1 MIMQQRLSPSLNL
14 RRVLLCAG
22 LLVGL
27 AGCEIG
33 DPFSKPAI
41 TAPAAWDAAGP
52 ATLAEWPD
60 ASWWRGFGS
69 AELDGLIQQAESN
82 NRDLAAALARIRQAE
97 ASARIAG
104 AALLPTLAA
113 DGGAGRSWSPSA
125 SSTSSSST
133 RTASSGRVVR
143 NSFDLGLTA
152 GYQVD
157 LFGGNRAGSD
167 AALQRLA
174 ASRYDRETV
183 ALTLHADLATAYFQ
197 LLSVRD
203 RIRLAEDTLRNAEDV
218 LAVLERQRQLG
229 VASELEVAQQRNSV
243 ASQRATIPALRQSER
258 EILTAIAL
266 LLGRPPQGFAIGT
279 QSLDA
284 LALPAVKA
292 GLPSALLARRPDI
305 RKAEADLRA
314 ANRDIAAAQAARLP
328 SLDLTMGAGLQSSA
342 LHTLLQPQSALY
354 SLAASLT
361 APLFQGGRLEGQEE
375 LNRARYQELAE
386 TYGKAAI
393 TAFGDVED
401 ALTSTGNAAERYTYA
416 REAFDQAREAYR
428 IVEAR
433 YRAGTV
439 PFLNLLD
446 AQRTVFQAND
456 ALAQALLGRY
466 TALVDLY
473 KALGGGWIE

>member
-1 MIMQQRLSPSLNL
+1 MQQRLSPSPNL
-14 RRVLLCAG
+14 RRVMLCAG

-41 TAPAAWDAAGP
+41 TAPAAWDAASNT
-52 ATLAEWPD
+52 ALAEWPD
-60 ASWWRGFGS
+60 TSWWRGFAS
-69 AELDGLIQQAESN
+69 AELDGLMRQAESN

-104 AALLPTLAA
+104 AALLPTLGA
-113 DGGAGRSWSPSA
+113 DGGAGRSWSPSS
-125 SSTSSSST
+125 SSTSST

-167 AALQRLA
+167 AALERLA

-258 EILTAIAL
+258 ETLTAIAL
-266 LLGRPPQGFAIGT
+266 LLGRPPQGFAIST
-279 QSLDA
+279 TSLDA

-314 ANRDIAAAQAARLP
+314 ANRDIAVAQAARLP

-361 APLFQGGRLEGQEE
+361 APLFQGGRLEGQED

-401 ALTSTGNAAERYTYA
+401 ALTSTANAAERYTYA

-473 KALGGGWIE
+473 KALGGGWTE

>member
-1 MIMQQRLSPSLNL
+1 MTMQQRLSPSPNL
-14 RRVLLCAG
+14 RRVMLCAG

-41 TAPAAWDAAGP
+41 TAPAAWDAASNT
-52 ATLAEWPD
+52 ALAEWPD
-60 ASWWRGFGS
+60 TSWWRGFAS
-69 AELDGLIQQAESN
+69 AELDGLMRQAESN

-104 AALLPTLAA
+104 AALLPTLGA
-113 DGGAGRSWSPSA
+113 DGGAGRSWSPSS
-125 SSTSSSST
+125 SSTSST

-167 AALQRLA
+167 AALERLA

-258 EILTAIAL
+258 ETLTAIAL
-266 LLGRPPQGFAIGT
+266 LLGRPPQGFAIST
-279 QSLDA
+279 TSLDA

-314 ANRDIAAAQAARLP
+314 ANRDIAVAQAARLP

-361 APLFQGGRLEGQEE
+361 APLFQGGRLEGQED

-401 ALTSTGNAAERYTYA
+401 ALTSTANAAERYTYA

-473 KALGGGWIE
+473 KALGGGWTE

>member
-1 MIMQQRLSPSLNL
+1 MPVRFSPAMPVRRL
-14 RRVLLCAG
+14 LLTTTLLAG
-22 LLVGL
+22 LAACSVGEPYTAPTL
-27 AGCEIG
+27 
-33 DPFSKPAI
+33 
-41 TAPAAWDAAGP
+41 TAPAAWDAAQTGQV
-52 ATLAEWPD
+52 TLGAGEWPD
-60 ASWWRGFGS
+60 ATWWGGFGS
-69 AELDGLIQQAESN
+69 TELDGLMQAAQTG

-97 ASARIAG
+97 ASAKIAG
-104 AALLPTLAA
+104 AALLPSLGG
-113 DGGAGRSWSPSA
+113 DGGASRSWSPAA
-125 SSTSSSST
+125 SGSSNS
-133 RTASSGRVVR
+133 RTVSSGRSVR
-143 NSFDLGLTA
+143 NNFDLGLSA

-157 LFGGNRAGSD
+157 LFGGNQAGSD
-167 AALQRLA
+167 AALERLN
-174 ASRYDRETV
+174 ASRYDREALT
-183 ALTLHADLATAYFQ
+183 LTLHADLASNYFQ

-203 RIRLAEDTLRNAEDV
+203 RIRLAEDTLRNAEEV

-243 ASQRATIPALRQSER
+243 ASQRATLPALRQSER
-258 EILTAIAL
+258 ETLTAIAL
-266 LLGRPPQGFAIGT
+266 LLGRAPQGFAIST

-314 ANRDIAAAQAARLP
+314 ASRDIAVAQAARLP
-328 SLDLTMGAGLQSSA
+328 SLNLTIGGGLQSSA

-354 SLAASLT
+354 SIAASLT

-375 LNRARYQELAE
+375 LSRARYQELAE
-386 TYGKAAI
+386 TYGKAAV
-393 TAFGDVED
+393 TAFGDVEN
-401 ALTSTGNAAERYTYA
+401 ALSSTAHAAERYEYA

-456 ALAQALLGRY
+456 TLAQALLGRY
-466 TALVDLY
+466 TALVNLY
-473 KALGGGWIE
+473 QALGGGWSE

>member
-1 MIMQQRLSPSLNL
+1 MIMQQRLSPSSNL
-14 RRVLLCAG
+14 RRVMLCAG

-41 TAPAAWDAAGP
+41 TAPSAWDAAGTP
-52 ATLAEWPD
+52 ALAEWPD
-60 ASWWRGFGS
+60 TGWWRGFAS
-69 AELDGLIQQAESN
+69 TELDGLMRQAESN

-104 AALLPTLAA
+104 AALLPTLGA
-113 DGGAGRSWSPSA
+113 DGGAGRSWSPTS
-125 SSTSSSST
+125 SSTSST

-167 AALQRLA
+167 AALERLA

-183 ALTLHADLATAYFQ
+183 ALTLHADLAAAYFQ

-258 EILTAIAL
+258 ETLTAIAL
-266 LLGRPPQGFAIGT
+266 LLGRPPQGFAIST
-279 QSLDA
+279 TSLDA

-314 ANRDIAAAQAARLP
+314 ANRDIATAQAARLP

-361 APLFQGGRLEGQEE
+361 APLFQGGRLEGQED

-473 KALGGGWIE
+473 KALGGGWSE

>member
-1 MIMQQRLSPSLNL
+1 MTMQQRLSPSPNL
-14 RRVLLCAG
+14 RRVMLCAG

-27 AGCEIG
+27 VGCEIG

-41 TAPAAWDAAGP
+41 TAPAAWDAASNT
-52 ATLAEWPD
+52 AVAEWPD
-60 ASWWRGFGS
+60 ASWWRGFAS
-69 AELDGLIQQAESN
+69 AELDGLMRLAESN

-97 ASARIAG
+97 ASAKIAG
-104 AALLPTLAA
+104 AALLPTLGA
-113 DGGAGRSWSPSA
+113 DGGAGRSWSPTS
-125 SSTSSSST
+125 SSTSST

-167 AALQRLA
+167 AALDRLA

-258 EILTAIAL
+258 ETLTAIAL
-266 LLGRPPQGFAIGT
+266 LLGRPPQGFAIST
-279 QSLDA
+279 TSLDA

-314 ANRDIAAAQAARLP
+314 ANRDIAVAQAARLP

-361 APLFQGGRLEGQEE
+361 APLFQGGRLEGQED

-473 KALGGGWIE
+473 KALGGGWAE